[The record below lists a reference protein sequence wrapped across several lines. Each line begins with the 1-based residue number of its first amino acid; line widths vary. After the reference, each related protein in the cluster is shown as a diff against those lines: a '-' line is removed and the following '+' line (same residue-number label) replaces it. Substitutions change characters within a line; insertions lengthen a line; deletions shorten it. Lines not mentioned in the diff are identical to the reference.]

1 MREMGAVIA
10 AATLLAVVSPVLTVS
25 RSIPQ
30 AVRVSR
36 FGADGVSLSTWM
48 ALVLVGELWAIYGLL
63 ARVPAEVATNIP
75 NVAVCL
81 LVVLQV
87 ARRRGSLPASIFS
100 ASVLSIA
107 VVAFAMACDVGRAKN
122 VEAIVAITC
131 SLGLY
136 IPQLRKSLVQSDLEG
151 LSAASWAMNTL
162 AALSWMA
169 YGIIIGKIP
178 IYLPS
183 AVAIPVS
190 LVIALRA
197 RRYQHCSE
205 VSPA

>member
-1 MREMGAVIA
+1 MGVGIS
-10 AATLLAVVSPVLTVS
+10 AATVLAVVAPVLTVS

-36 FGADGVSLSTWM
+36 LGADGVALSTWM

-63 ARVPAEVATNIP
+63 ARVPAELATNIP

-81 LVVLQV
+81 LVVFQV
-87 ARRRGSLPASIFS
+87 ARRRGSLRASTLS
-100 ASVLSIA
+100 ASVLSIT
-107 VVAFAMACDVGRAKN
+107 VIAFAIACYAGRAQN
-122 VEAIVAITC
+122 LEAIVAITF

-136 IPQLRKSLVQSDLEG
+136 IPQLRKSLVQGDLEG
-151 LSAASWAMNTL
+151 LSPTSWAMNTL
-162 AALSWMA
+162 AALSWLA
-169 YGIIIGKIP
+169 YGIIIGKFP

-183 AVAIPVS
+183 AIAIPVS

-197 RRYQHCSE
+197 RRYQLCSE
-205 VSPA
+205 VSPAQA